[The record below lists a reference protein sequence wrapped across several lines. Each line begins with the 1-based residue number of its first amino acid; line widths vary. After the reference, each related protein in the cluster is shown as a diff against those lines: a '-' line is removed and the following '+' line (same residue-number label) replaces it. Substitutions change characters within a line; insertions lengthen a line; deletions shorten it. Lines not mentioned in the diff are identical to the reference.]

1 MLEYCVTVSPD
12 PKKVIGKTEYG
23 AMSPKKQYQHLCY
36 RLASTCCLLKDIK
49 NWRFYFEISGNGNIH
64 AHGSIYLIKT
74 EGNTHC
80 MAVKEFQ
87 RLLCM
92 HFARNVKKQYF
103 MDIAVK
109 IKLRDD
115 NIVSEKYKTWDEY
128 LMKDQHL
135 TPRWMMPL
143 TPSDVCK
150 YFDENEVS
158 VPVREINTLTLD
170 SGIFD

>member
-12 PKKVIGKTEYG
+12 PKKRVAKKEYG
-23 AMSPKKQYQHLCY
+23 AMSPKKQYQHLEY
-36 RLASTCCLLKDIK
+36 RIASICSLIKDIK

-87 RLLCM
+87 RLLCN
-92 HFARNVKKQYF
+92 HFARNTNSQYF

-109 IKLRDD
+109 IKPRDD
-115 NIVSEKYKTWDEY
+115 SIVSEKYKTWDEY
-128 LMKDQHL
+128 LMKEQHL
-135 TPRWMMPL
+135 IPAWMRPL
-143 TPSDVCK
+143 IPSVVVQ
-150 YFDENEVS
+150 YFDQCEVS